1 MARKSRIPTDMSA
14 LLNLSTG
21 TLAQIKAKTNSL
33 TVLEDIVRQICP
45 DLPQDAWHIANITE
59 NTLVIEVKSPVWGQ
73 RLQFERGNI
82 CKALIE
88 GTNDNYQKIQI
99 KVNPMRNRQAP
110 PKVIM
115 PKSNQ
120 YISSTTAEHL
130 AEIAENAPAGLKQK
144 LLKLALHGKNRD
156 E

>member
-1 MARKSRIPTDMSA
+1 MARKSRNPTDMSA

-33 TVLEDIVRQICP
+33 TALEDIVRKICP
-45 DLPQDAWHIANITE
+45 DLPDDVWNITNIMD

-82 CKALIE
+82 CKALVIAS
-88 GTNDNYQKIQI
+88 NDEYQKIQI

-110 PKVIM
+110 PKVIL

-120 YISSTTAEHL
+120 SISSATSDHL
-130 AEIAENAPAGLKQK
+130 EDIAKNAPEGLKQK
-144 LLKLALHGKNRD
+144 LLKLALHGKRKG
-156 E
+156 